1 MIIIETGV
9 VEARGRGWKI
19 LTRLKFG
26 GMLVVVTVASY
37 WSMLKSVRW

>member
-9 VEARGRGWKI
+9 VDASGKGWKT

-26 GMLVVVTVASY
+26 GILVVVTVASY
-37 WSMLKSVRW
+37 WSMLKSVKW